1 MSRDNLIV
9 DASRLLGYKRLGKN
23 LEAVINSGIQF
34 ARTNG
39 DVVVNGVQVCLGKD
53 RSNDLSLDGD
63 SIAVQPEKKG
73 QPADTPSSDSDA
85 PKQGVLTI
93 VSKSINAKGYMTDD
107 GFIVLKGSQ
116 MRKETRK
123 SCRDLILKRREE
135 LIASG
140 KVVDYVFAEDI
151 TCSSSSA
158 AAGVILGGDSNGLV
172 CWQNESGVLL
182 KQLQ

>member
-1 MSRDNLIV
+1 MTRDNLIV
-9 DASRLLGYKRLGKN
+9 EVSRLLGYKRLGKN
-23 LEAVINSGIQF
+23 LESVINSGVQF
-34 ARTNG
+34 AMANG
-39 DVVVNGVQVCLGKD
+39 GVVVNGVQVCLGKD
-53 RSNDLSLDGD
+53 RQDGLSIGGD
-63 SIAVQPEKKG
+63 SNVVQSEKKI
-73 QPADTPSSDSDA
+73 PPTDTTSSNTDA

-93 VSKSINAKGYMTDD
+93 VSKNINAKGYMTDD

-123 SCRDLILKRREE
+123 SCRDLILKRREN

-140 KVVDYVFAEDI
+140 KVVDYVFAEDVSF
-151 TCSSSSA
+151 SSPSA

-172 CWQNESGVLL
+172 CWQNESGILL